1 MSIIKTTAIAAILA
15 TAAASANASSVILD
29 TLSDAENAFNFQ
41 TNPGGFSAFNLI
53 TSSRNT
59 VPFGQSFTL
68 SDETENLMVEA
79 RLSTLTFP
87 QPADVDVDATLV
99 AGSGVTRDER
109 LTVSFFE
116 VGVTRDDSVLANF
129 DFSSLGALQAG
140 TYTVLFAGDGA
151 LVGGN
156 QGVDTTGTDS
166 FDANGAFDF
175 GSNRAQ
181 EFGIRVTGDATAA
194 PIPLPA
200 SLPLLLAGLGGFALV
215 RRKYAA

>member
-79 RLSTLTFP
+79 RLST
-87 QPADVDVDATLV
+87 ASA
-99 AGSGVTRDER
+99 SIC
-109 LTVSFFE
+109 
-116 VGVTRDDSVLANF
+116 
-129 DFSSLGALQAG
+129 SSLSTARSIRCRRARCASSSETNRLSAS
-140 TYTVLFAGDGA
+140 TYSGSIRRA
-151 LVGGN
+151 
-156 QGVDTTGTDS
+156 DS
-166 FDANGAFDF
+166 
-175 GSNRAQ
+175 
-181 EFGIRVTGDATAA
+181 
-194 PIPLPA
+194 
-200 SLPLLLAGLGGFALV
+200 
-215 RRKYAA
+215 